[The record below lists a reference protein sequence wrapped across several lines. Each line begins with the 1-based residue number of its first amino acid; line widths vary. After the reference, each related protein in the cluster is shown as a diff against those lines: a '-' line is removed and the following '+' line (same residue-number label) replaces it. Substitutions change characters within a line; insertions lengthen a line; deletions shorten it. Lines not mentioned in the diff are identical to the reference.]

1 MKPIIDIKRLE
12 WLITE
17 GESSYSDG
25 RHSFEYELL
34 LDVMARLKVRVDRNA
49 AYSRLKDV
57 YTAKQA
63 KRPKGNLDY
72 QTRYHFPWQIQV
84 TEKMFGSWGKPKLWY
99 PCKTGKEVL
108 ERMKWLRMRNEE
120 DVKNDNND
128 WDEVRMTFHFTPE
141 PRKPLP

>member
-25 RHSFEYELL
+25 RKSFEYELL
-34 LDVMARLKVRVDRNA
+34 MDLMARLKVRINKDA
-49 AYSRLKDV
+49 AYERLETISR
-57 YTAKQA
+57 AKRA

-72 QTRYHFPWQIQV
+72 QTRYHFAWQIEI
-84 TEKMFGSWGKPKLWY
+84 TEKMFGSWGKPKLLY
-99 PCKTGKEVL
+99 PCKTAKEVI
-108 ERMKWLRMRNEE
+108 ERMKRLRMRNEE
-120 DVKNDNND
+120 DVRNDNND
-128 WDEVRMTFHFTPE
+128 WEEVRMTFRFTPE